1 MCQQTRTESQAL
13 GSKEE
18 ASQAA
23 AQVGRCG
30 FGALG
35 LGSTAVYI
43 PEKVMGNKKEPQ
55 MEGQFPIYI
64 LGHCIHIHTYF
75 MYQIKPRYLLGWTT
89 IFDGYGI
96 TIFRHLRW
104 CFPGLCCESRDDSGG
119 SAGEGTGEGTWF
131 PGLVSIYLSIHRSIY
146 LSIYRSIDR
155 FYRFYRS
162 IYQSIFLSLI
172 THRYIK
178 HQCCMIS
185 LDWFHLPRQQN
196 LALPLQN
203 RSWVSCARCAWFPM
217 GRFCGRWWEWWD
229 DMDSEWVMIFQIS
242 MDDENESWKCGFCFA
257 WEWW

>member
-1 MCQQTRTESQAL
+1 MCRQTRTESQAL

-23 AQVGRCG
+23 AQVGQCG

-96 TIFRHLRW
+96 AIFRHLRW

-146 LSIYRSIDR
+146 LSIYRSIDL
-155 FYRFYRS
+155 S
-162 IYQSIFLSLI
+162 ILSILSIDL
-172 THRYIK
+172 
-178 HQCCMIS
+178 S
-185 LDWFHLPRQQN
+185 VN
-196 LALPLQN
+196 L
-203 RSWVSCARCAWFPM
+203 SF
-217 GRFCGRWWEWWD
+217 FD
-229 DMDSEWVMIFQIS
+229 YT
-242 MDDENESWKCGFCFA
+242 
-257 WEWW
+257 